1 MQAVNSGAGCC
12 ISTATGPLPAC
23 PVAVCNLCTLF
34 GRLFVKTVRPM
45 LSLRCLAVCPA
56 CPISNIGALWPNGWM
71 DQDETWHANRPR
83 PGTHGVRWGPS
94 PPPLKGHSPLFS
106 ANARCGQTAGW
117 TKMPLG
123 MEVGLSPCDFV
134 SDGQPAAPEKKST
147 PPSPNFR
154 PMCIVAKRLDG
165 SSCQLVWR

>member
-34 GRLFVKTVRPM
+34 GRLFVKRFALCYRSVVWLSVLPALSVTLVHCGQTVGWIKMKLGTQIGLGPGHM
-45 LSLRCLAVCPA
+45 VLDGDPA
-56 CPISNIGALWPNGWM
+56 
-71 DQDETWHANRPR
+71 
-83 PGTHGVRWGPS
+83 

-117 TKMPLG
+117 IKLPVG
-123 MEVGLSPCDFV
+123 MEVDLGPFDV
-134 SDGQPAAPEKKST
+134 
-147 PPSPNFR
+147 
-154 PMCIVAKRLDG
+154 VLDG
-165 SSCQLVWR
+165 VAA